1 MKPELAEYNQKAYDS
16 AMTMLRTSGR
26 ALVIHPS
33 GTDKRS
39 IGLKLAEEH
48 PDERVLW
55 LSNNKTH
62 FDGVSNIRLLT
73 YSNLKLMI
81 EDDLAELRPDRIV
94 LDEYDLCDGEC
105 RSSAIPA
112 LLSVYPDS
120 PVLGLSNVKVFDKND
135 IFGENIASEMTVG
148 EAMVCGI
155 FPKPKYVT
163 AFYDYAE
170 GLERCEKKLATMYN
184 SEHKNEA
191 KAKLVNLRK
200 FIEDTGGVDK
210 ILERHIADKSGRY
223 VVLCPSNKIRNFKTE
238 IKQWLSPI
246 DAEPHVYT
254 VYSNNDGAAEAFVAD
269 NSNHIKLLFCSN
281 EQKPD
286 VKNIS
291 GVILFRDKV
300 APYEYKRQLGRA
312 LSMCAENAVIFDFV
326 NSFRNIYSIK
336 AIESEIKSAQ
346 ARNQTDIDFSFIDEA
361 EEVVKLMSDLGS
373 MLSVSWDEYYDR
385 SRQYLE
391 EYGDLLVPAE
401 YKTADG
407 VALGQWIVMERMI
420 RRGVVKGRLTDEQIA
435 RLDALGMRWEKLNDA
450 RWDTFYRHAL
460 EYHKEH
466 GNLNVKLKYR
476 SPDGYLL
483 GEAVCNLRKS
493 RKKGEG
499 VMLNDE
505 RVALLDELGMRWG
518 SRTSWEYCFPAA
530 EKYYAEHGNLK
541 VPTSHVDSDGVRL
554 HNWFESIRNG
564 TVELTDE
571 QHGKLAEMGFV
582 CRRFIKK
589 SEPLEEKPRRAEEIR
604 WERNFELAREYYETN
619 GNLKVPA
626 QYKTEDGDFLGQ
638 WIRLQRRKKADGSLA
653 PERERRLSS
662 IGMVWQNGEAA
673 QWERAFDCAHKYY
686 EEHGNL
692 IVPIGYRTDD
702 GTILSDWLKRQRQRL
717 NAGTLEPE
725 RAEKLA
731 GIGLRR
737 SAEEARWERNF
748 ELARKYYEEHN
759 NLNISTLYKT
769 EDGTALGLWL
779 RRQRQKLSNENLD
792 PERKERLL
800 GIGVTEKVSQNV
812 RSNKKYE
819 EQQWNKNFENAKAYY
834 KLHKNLDVPSKYK
847 ADDGTSL
854 GQWLRYQCRKRID
867 GTLAHEKIQKLDSIG
882 MVWRIPEAVMW
893 DRNFE
898 LVSKYLETNKNL
910 NIPDHY
916 MAEDGSA
923 LSQWLMFQKKKLSD
937 GTLASEQVE
946 KLAGVG
952 LTPDKP
958 QSYRS
963 SRSLDEKRWEKNFE
977 YARRYYDIHKKLDI
991 PSSYKVED
999 GSDLGQWLT
1008 RQRNK
1013 LNEGTLDPKRAKRL
1027 AGIGLAANSP
1037 KLSKAERWEK
1047 NFELACEYYE
1057 ANKNLNVSDKYK
1069 TADGVALG
1077 RWVEYQR
1084 RKRAEG
1090 ELEPDRVEKLN
1101 SIGMVWND
1109 AGDARWNK
1117 NFEYARKYYEDNKNL
1132 NIPGHY
1138 MAEDGSDLGQWLS
1151 RQRKKLNDGTLAPE
1165 RVEKLAS
1172 IGLVAETKNA
1182 QKPKNYEE
1190 KRQKQRQSGIEP
1202 VSVAWGRR

>member
-1 MKPELAEYNQKAYDS
+1 MKPELTEYNQVAYDS
-16 AMTMLRTSGR
+16 AMTMLRASGR
-26 ALVIHPS
+26 AIVIQPA

-48 PDERVLW
+48 PDDRVLW
-55 LSNNKTH
+55 LSNSEAH
-62 FDGVSNIRLLT
+62 VDGVSNIRSLT

-81 EDDLAELRPDRIV
+81 EDELAELRPDRIV
-94 LDEYDLCDGEC
+94 LDEYDLCDSEC

-112 LLSVYPDS
+112 LLSVYPNC
-120 PVLGLSNVKVFDKND
+120 PVLGLSDVKVFDKQD
-135 IFGENIASEMTVG
+135 IFGENITSEMTVG
-148 EAMVCGI
+148 EAMVRGM

-170 GLERCEKKLATMYN
+170 GLERCEKKLASMYN
-184 SEHKNEA
+184 SENKNEA
-191 KAKLVNLRK
+191 KAKLANLRK
-200 FIEDTGGVDK
+200 FIGNTDGVDK
-210 ILERHIADKSGRY
+210 ILERQITDRTGKF
-223 VVLCPSNKIRNFKTE
+223 VVICPAEKVREFKTQ

-246 DAEPHVYT
+246 DTDPHIYT
-254 VYSNNDGAAEAFVAD
+254 VYSENDGAAEAFMAD
-269 NSNHIKLLFCSN
+269 NSGHIKLLFCSN
-281 EQKPD
+281 ESNLNI
-286 VKNIS
+286 KNIS
-291 GVILFRDKV
+291 GVIFFRDKV
-300 APYEYKRQLGRA
+300 APYEYKRQLGHA
-312 LSMCAENAVIFDFV
+312 LSICADDAVIFDFV
-326 NSFRNIYSIK
+326 NSFRNIYSID
-336 AIESEIKSAQ
+336 AIKNEIKA
-346 ARNQTDIDFSFIDEA
+346 ARNRCRTDIDFSFIDEA

-373 MLSVSWDEYYDR
+373 MLSVSWDEYCDR

-391 EYGDLLVPAE
+391 EYGDILVPAE

-505 RVALLDELGMRWG
+505 RITLLDKLGMRWG

-571 QHGKLAEMGFV
+571 QREKLAEMGFS
-582 CRRFIKK
+582 CRRFTKK
-589 SEPLEEKPRRAEEIR
+589 SEAIEEKPRRAEEIR
-604 WERNFELAREYYETN
+604 WDRNFELAREYYETN

-638 WIRLQRRKKADGSLA
+638 WIRLQRRKKADGTLD
-653 PERERRLSS
+653 PEREQRLNS

-673 QWERAFDCAHKYY
+673 QWERTFECARKYY

-692 IVPIGYRTDD
+692 IVPAGYRTDD
-702 GTILSDWLKRQRQRL
+702 SMILSDWLKRQRQRL
-717 NAGTLEPE
+717 NDGTLEPE

-737 SAEEARWERNF
+737 SAEEARWEKNF
-748 ELARKYYEEHN
+748 ELARKYYEEHG

-769 EDGTALGLWL
+769 GDGTALGLWL
-779 RRQRQKLSNENLD
+779 RRQRQKLRDGTLE
-792 PERKERLL
+792 PERAERLL
-800 GIGVTEKVSQNV
+800 GIGLMEKAVQNV

-819 EQQWNKNFENAKAYY
+819 DRQWNRNFENARKYY
-834 KLHKNLDVPSKYK
+834 ETHKDLDVPSKYK

-854 GQWLRYQCRKRID
+854 GQWLRYQSRKRID
-867 GTLAHEKIQKLDSIG
+867 GTLTSEKIQKLDSIG
-882 MVWRIPEAVMW
+882 MVWRIPESVVW
-893 DRNFE
+893 DKNFE
-898 LVSKYLETNKNL
+898 IVRKYFETNKNL
-910 NIPDHY
+910 NIPDRY
-916 MAEDGSA
+916 KAEDGSA
-923 LSQWLMFQKKKLSD
+923 LSQWLTFQKKKLSD
-937 GTLASEQVE
+937 GTLVPEQVE
-946 KLAGVG
+946 ELAGIG

-958 QSYRS
+958 QIHRS
-963 SRSLDEKRWEKNFE
+963 SRSMDEKRWEKNFE
-977 YARRYYDIHKKLDI
+977 YARRYYDTHKNLDI

-1013 LNEGTLDPKRAKRL
+1013 LNEGTLDPKRAKKL
-1027 AGIGLAANSP
+1027 AGIGLAADIP

-1047 NFELACEYYE
+1047 NFELAREYYE
-1057 ANKNLNVSDKYK
+1057 ANRNLNVSDKYK
-1069 TADGVALG
+1069 TENGVALG
-1077 RWVEYQR
+1077 RWIEYQR

-1090 ELEPDRVEKLN
+1090 ELELDMVEKLN
-1101 SIGMVWND
+1101 SIGMVWSD

-1117 NFEYARKYYEDNKNL
+1117 NFEYARKYYEANKNL

-1151 RQRKKLNDGTLAPE
+1151 RQRKKLNDGTLSSE

-1172 IGLVAETKNA
+1172 IGLMAEKA
-1182 QKPKNYEE
+1182 QKPKPHEG
-1190 KRQKQRQSGIEP
+1190 KRPKQRQSGIEP
-1202 VSVAWGRR
+1202 VSVGWNRP

>member
-1 MKPELAEYNQKAYDS
+1 
-16 AMTMLRTSGR
+16 
-26 ALVIHPS
+26 
-33 GTDKRS
+33 
-39 IGLKLAEEH
+39 
-48 PDERVLW
+48 
-55 LSNNKTH
+55 
-62 FDGVSNIRLLT
+62 
-73 YSNLKLMI
+73 
-81 EDDLAELRPDRIV
+81 
-94 LDEYDLCDGEC
+94 
-105 RSSAIPA
+105 
-112 LLSVYPDS
+112 
-120 PVLGLSNVKVFDKND
+120 
-135 IFGENIASEMTVG
+135 
-148 EAMVCGI
+148 
-155 FPKPKYVT
+155 
-163 AFYDYAE
+163 
-170 GLERCEKKLATMYN
+170 
-184 SEHKNEA
+184 
-191 KAKLVNLRK
+191 
-200 FIEDTGGVDK
+200 
-210 ILERHIADKSGRY
+210 
-223 VVLCPSNKIRNFKTE
+223 
-238 IKQWLSPI
+238 
-246 DAEPHVYT
+246 
-254 VYSNNDGAAEAFVAD
+254 
-269 NSNHIKLLFCSN
+269 
-281 EQKPD
+281 
-286 VKNIS
+286 
-291 GVILFRDKV
+291 
-300 APYEYKRQLGRA
+300 
-312 LSMCAENAVIFDFV
+312 
-326 NSFRNIYSIK
+326 
-336 AIESEIKSAQ
+336 
-346 ARNQTDIDFSFIDEA
+346 
-361 EEVVKLMSDLGS
+361 MSDLGS
-373 MLSVSWDEYYDR
+373 MLSVSWDEYYDS

-391 EYGDLLVPAE
+391 EYGDILVPAE

-505 RVALLDELGMRWG
+505 RIALLDELGMRWG
-518 SRTSWEYCFPAA
+518 SRTSWDYCFPAA

-541 VPTSHVDSDGVRL
+541 VPTSHVDGDGVRL

-571 QHGKLAEMGFV
+571 QREKLAAMGFV
-582 CRRFIKK
+582 CRRFVQKPAT
-589 SEPLEEKPRRAEEIR
+589 SEEKPRRAEEIR
-604 WERNFELAREYYETN
+604 WERNFELARKYYKTN

-626 QYKTEDGDFLGQ
+626 QYKTDDGDFLGQ
-638 WIRLQRRKKADGSLA
+638 WIRLQRRKKADGTLA
-653 PERERRLSS
+653 SEREQRLCS

-673 QWERAFDCAHKYY
+673 QWERTFECARKYY

-692 IVPIGYRTDD
+692 IVPAGYKTND

-717 NAGTLEPE
+717 NDGTLEPE

-748 ELARKYYEEHN
+748 ELARKHYEEHN

-779 RRQRQKLSNENLD
+779 RRQRQKLSDGTLE
-792 PERKERLL
+792 PERAERLL
-800 GIGVTEKVSQNV
+800 SIGLTEKASQNV

-819 EQQWNKNFENAKAYY
+819 ER
-834 KLHKNLDVPSKYK
+834 
-847 ADDGTSL
+847 TSL
-854 GQWLRYQCRKRID
+854 GQWMRYQCRKRID
-867 GTLAHEKIQKLDSIG
+867 GTLATEKIQKLDSIG

-898 LVSKYLETNKNL
+898 LVRKYYETNKNL
-910 NIPDHY
+910 NIPDRY
-916 MAEDGSA
+916 KAEDGSN
-923 LSQWLMFQKKKLSD
+923 LSQWLTFQRKKLSD
-937 GTLASEQVE
+937 GTLLPEQVA
-946 KLAGVG
+946 KLAGIG
-952 LTPDKP
+952 LKP
-958 QSYRS
+958 EKPKSYRNS
-963 SRSLDEKRWEKNFE
+963 QSLDEKRWEKNFE
-977 YARRYYDIHKKLDI
+977 YARRYYDIHKNLDI

-1013 LNEGTLDPKRAKRL
+1013 LSDGTLDPERARRL
-1027 AGIGLAANSP
+1027 VGIGLAADNP

-1047 NFELACEYYE
+1047 NFELAREYYK
-1057 ANKNLNVSDKYK
+1057 ANGNLNVSDKYK
-1069 TADGVALG
+1069 TEDGVALG

-1090 ELEPDRVEKLN
+1090 ELEPERAKKLN
-1101 SIGMVWND
+1101 GIGMVWSD

-1117 NFEYARKYYEDNKNL
+1117 NFEYVRKYYEANKNL

-1151 RQRKKLNDGTLAPE
+1151 RQRRKLNDDSLPPE
-1165 RVEKLAS
+1165 RAEKLAS
-1172 IGLVAETKNA
+1172 IGLVTESKNA
-1182 QKPKNYEE
+1182 QKSKPHEE
-1190 KRQKQRQSGIEP
+1190 KRPKQRQGGIEP

>member
-1 MKPELAEYNQKAYDS
+1 MKPELAEYNQTAYNS

-26 ALVIHPS
+26 ALVIQPA

-48 PDERVLW
+48 PDDWVLW
-55 LSNNKTH
+55 LTNSEAH
-62 FDGVSNIRLLT
+62 VDGLSNIRSLT

-105 RSSAIPA
+105 LSSAIPA
-112 LLSVYPDS
+112 LLSVYHNC
-120 PVLGLSNVKVFDKND
+120 PVLGLSDVKVFDKQD
-135 IFGENIASEMTVG
+135 IFGDNIASEMTVG
-148 EAMVCGI
+148 EAMVRGI
-155 FPKPKYVT
+155 FPKTKYVT
-163 AFYDYAE
+163 AFYDYAD
-170 GLERCEKKLATMYN
+170 GLERCEKKLASMYN

-191 KAKLVNLRK
+191 KAKLERLRK
-200 FIEDTGGVDK
+200 FIENTDDIDRV
-210 ILERHIADKSGRY
+210 LERHITDKTGRY
-223 VVLCPSNKIRNFKTE
+223 IVLCPSEKVREFKTK
-238 IKQWLSPI
+238 IKLWICPI
-246 DAEPHVYT
+246 DAEPHIYT
-254 VYSNNDGAAEAFVAD
+254 VYSDNDGTAEAFAAD
-269 NSNHIKLLFCSN
+269 NSGHIKLLFCSN
-281 EQKPD
+281 EQKPNI
-286 VKNIS
+286 KNLS

-300 APYEYKRQLGRA
+300 APYEYNRQLGRA
-312 LSMCAENAVIFDFV
+312 LSMCADDTVILDFV
-326 NSFRNIYSIK
+326 NNFRNIYSID
-336 AIESEIKSAQ
+336 AIKSEIKSAQ
-346 ARNQTDIDFSFIDEA
+346 ARLNTNIGFNFTDEA

-391 EYGDLLVPAE
+391 EYGDLLVSAE

-493 RKKGEG
+493 RKKGDG

-505 RVALLDELGMRWG
+505 RIALLDELGMRWG

-530 EKYYAEHGNLK
+530 VKYYAEHGNLK

-571 QHGKLAEMGFV
+571 QREKLAEMGFS
-582 CRRFIKK
+582 CRRFTKK
-589 SEPLEEKPRRAEEIR
+589 SEAIEEKPRRAEEIR
-604 WERNFELAREYYETN
+604 WDRNFELAREYYETN

-626 QYKTEDGDFLGQ
+626 QYKTDDGDFLGQ
-638 WIRLQRRKKADGSLA
+638 WIRLQRRKKAAGTLA
-653 PERERRLSS
+653 PEREQRLCS

-673 QWERAFDCAHKYY
+673 QWERTFDCARRYY

-692 IVPIGYRTDD
+692 IVPAGYKTDD
-702 GTILSDWLKRQRQRL
+702 GMILSDWLKRQRQRL
-717 NAGTLEPE
+717 NDGTLELE
-725 RAEKLA
+725 RAKKLA

-748 ELARKYYEEHN
+748 ELARKYYEEHG

-779 RRQRQKLSNENLD
+779 RPQRQKLSDGTLE
-792 PERKERLL
+792 PEREEKLAS
-800 GIGVTEKVSQNV
+800 IGMTGKASQNV
-812 RSNKKYE
+812 RINKKYE
-819 EQQWNKNFENAKAYY
+819 ERQWNKNFENARRYY
-834 KLHKNLDVPSKYK
+834 ETHKSLDVPSKYK
-847 ADDGTSL
+847 AEDGTSL
-854 GQWLRYQCRKRID
+854 GQWLRYQSRKRID
-867 GTLAHEKIQKLDSIG
+867 GTLALEKIQKLDSIG

-898 LVSKYLETNKNL
+898 LVRRYYTANRNL
-910 NIPDHY
+910 NIPGHY
-916 MAEDGSA
+916 KAEDGSD
-923 LSQWLMFQKKKLSD
+923 LGQWLTFQKKKLSD
-937 GTLASEQVE
+937 GTLAPEQAE
-946 KLAGVG
+946 KLAGIG

-958 QSYRS
+958 QSYRN
-963 SRSLDEKRWEKNFE
+963 SRSLDEKRWKKNFE
-977 YARRYYDIHKKLDI
+977 YARRYYDIHKNLDI

-1013 LNEGTLDPKRAKRL
+1013 LSDGTLDPERAERL
-1027 AGIGLAANSP
+1027 AGIGLAADSP

-1047 NFELACEYYE
+1047 NFELAREYYE

-1069 TADGVALG
+1069 TEDGVALG

-1090 ELEPDRVEKLN
+1090 ELEPDRVKRLD
-1101 SIGMVWND
+1101 SIGMVWSD
-1109 AGDARWNK
+1109 AGDARWNR
-1117 NFEYARKYYEDNKNL
+1117 NFEYARKYYEANKNL
-1132 NIPGHY
+1132 SIPGHY

-1151 RQRKKLNDGTLAPE
+1151 RQRKKLNDGILTHE

-1172 IGLVAETKNA
+1172 IGLVTEKA
-1182 QKPKNYEE
+1182 QKPKPHEE
-1190 KRQKQRQSGIEP
+1190 KRPKQRQSGIEP